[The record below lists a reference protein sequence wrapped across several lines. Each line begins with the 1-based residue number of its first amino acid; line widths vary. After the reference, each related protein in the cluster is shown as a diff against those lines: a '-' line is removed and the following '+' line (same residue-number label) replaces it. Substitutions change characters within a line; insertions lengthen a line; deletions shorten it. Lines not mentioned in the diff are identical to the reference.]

1 MPNRGAG
8 LGKEDETAVSPSK
21 HYVPTENF
29 SIAKEVSTLMSSDV
43 VVHALFIIKNTL
55 KIREQ
60 IHWNAREKV
69 NVIGLEIGSI

>member
-1 MPNRGAG
+1 
-8 LGKEDETAVSPSK
+8 
-21 HYVPTENF
+21 
-29 SIAKEVSTLMSSDV
+29 MSSDV